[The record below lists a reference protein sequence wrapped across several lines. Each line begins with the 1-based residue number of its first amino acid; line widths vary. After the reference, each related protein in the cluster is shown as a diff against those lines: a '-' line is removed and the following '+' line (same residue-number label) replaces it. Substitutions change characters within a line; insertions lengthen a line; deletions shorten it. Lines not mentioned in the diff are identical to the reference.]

1 MQERVQ
7 PCWLIPVCVCVSV
20 FMVQT
25 ARTSVRVVDRGYLL
39 TLLLLTHAAWSNT
52 QR

>member
-7 PCWLIPVCVCVSV
+7 PCWLIRVCVCVSV
-20 FMVQT
+20 FMVQ
-25 ARTSVRVVDRGYLL
+25 SVRVVDRGYLP